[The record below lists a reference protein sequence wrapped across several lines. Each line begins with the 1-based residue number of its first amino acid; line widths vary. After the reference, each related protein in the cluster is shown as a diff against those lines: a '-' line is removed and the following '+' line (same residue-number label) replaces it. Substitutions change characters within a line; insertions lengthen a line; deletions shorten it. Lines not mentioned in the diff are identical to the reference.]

1 MTPDLETEAG
11 DFSALIRRMTQAAVR
26 GDGRAVRA
34 CFTPDGV
41 YHDCFY
47 GAFRGDAIISM
58 IEECFHRD
66 AREFRWDIHA
76 PLSDGVIGYAR
87 YVFSYESRLPGA
99 EGRRAGFEGMAVC
112 TLRGGLMESYREI
125 ANSLVALQALG
136 FAPDRLAR
144 LAARESAAFFASPE
158 AVAHRS

>member
-1 MTPDLETEAG
+1 MSRPTEGEAG
-11 DFSALIRRMTQAAVR
+11 DFPALILRMTQAAVR

-47 GAFRGDAIISM
+47 GAFKGDAIVSM
-58 IEECFHRD
+58 IEDYFHRD
-66 AREFRWDIHA
+66 AYNFRWDIHT
-76 PLSDGVIGYAR
+76 PLSDGVTAYAR
-87 YVFSYESRLPGA
+87 YVFSYESRLPGSH
-99 EGRRAGFEGMAVC
+99 GQRAGFEGTAVC
-112 TLRGGLMESYREI
+112 TLRDGLLESYREI

-144 LAARESAAFFASPE
+144 LAARDSSAFFASPE
-158 AVAHRS
+158 AVHHRS

>member
-1 MTPDLETEAG
+1 MSRPAEERAG
-11 DFSALIRRMTQAAVR
+11 DFPALILRMTQAAVR

-34 CFTPDGV
+34 CFTPEGV

-47 GAFRGDAIISM
+47 GAFQGDAIVSM
-58 IEECFHRD
+58 IEDHFHRD
-66 AREFRWDIHA
+66 ACNFRWDIHT
-76 PLSDGVIGYAR
+76 PLSDGVTAYAR

-99 EGRRAGFEGMAVC
+99 QGRRAGFEGMAVC
-112 TLRGGLMESYREI
+112 TLRDGLLESYREI

-136 FAPDRLAR
+136 FAPDRLAK

-158 AVAHRS
+158 AVHHRS

>member
-1 MTPDLETEAG
+1 MIPGPETEAG
-11 DFSALIRRMTQAAVR
+11 DFPALIRRMTQAAVR

-58 IEECFHRD
+58 IEDCFHRD

-76 PLSDGVIGYAR
+76 PLSDGVTGYAR

-112 TLRGGLMESYREI
+112 TLREGLIESYREI

-158 AVAHRS
+158 ASAHRS